1 MIYLDHAATT
11 PVDPEVFEAMA
22 PYLQAQFGNPSSF
35 YKIARQARG
44 AVEEARERLAAY
56 LGCQPREILFTGGGT
71 EADNMAIKGLAWAR
85 QDKGRHIITTQI
97 EHHAVLHTCKFLE
110 KQGFEVT
117 YLPPDR
123 DGRIAVEQV
132 AEAIRDDTI
141 LVSIMHSNNEVGTIQ
156 PIAEIGQLCWDRKV
170 RLHCDGVQ
178 SLGKANLRVDEINVD
193 MLAISAHKVYGP
205 KGVGALYVRK
215 GCRLVPLL
223 DGGSQE
229 FNRRAGTENVA
240 GIVGLGKAIELLE
253 KRGAEDNE
261 RVTRL
266 RDRLTAGVLE
276 RIPAVI
282 PTGHPT
288 QRIGNISSFC
298 FRYIEG
304 EGILLSLDFEDV
316 CVSSGSACTSGSL
329 DPSHVLLA
337 MGYPHEVAHGSIRM
351 SLGRHNTEA
360 EIDRVLEILPPIV
373 ERLRGMS
380 PLWADAVRRGEV

>member
-22 PYLQAQFGNPSSF
+22 PYLQAEYGNPSSF
-35 YKIARQARG
+35 YKIARQARA

-56 LGCQPREILFTGGGT
+56 LGCQPREIVFTGGGT

-123 DGRIAVEQV
+123 DGLIAVEQV
-132 AEAIRDDTI
+132 AEAMRDDTI

-156 PIAEIGQLCWDRKV
+156 PIADIGLLCWDRKV

-178 SLGKANLRVDEINVD
+178 SLGKANLKVDEINVD
-193 MLAISAHKVYGP
+193 LLAISAHKVYGP

-253 KRGAEDNE
+253 KRGA
-261 RVTRL
+261 
-266 RDRLTAGVLE
+266 G
-276 RIPAVI
+276 
-282 PTGHPT
+282 
-288 QRIGNISSFC
+288 
-298 FRYIEG
+298 
-304 EGILLSLDFEDV
+304 
-316 CVSSGSACTSGSL
+316 L
-329 DPSHVLLA
+329 DPAAHLA
-337 MGYPHEVAHGSIRM
+337 HPLHPPVYQAPVAEGRRMLVNLEVAAQR
-351 SLGRHNTEA
+351 
-360 EIDRVLEILPPIV
+360 
-373 ERLRGMS
+373 
-380 PLWADAVRRGEV
+380 